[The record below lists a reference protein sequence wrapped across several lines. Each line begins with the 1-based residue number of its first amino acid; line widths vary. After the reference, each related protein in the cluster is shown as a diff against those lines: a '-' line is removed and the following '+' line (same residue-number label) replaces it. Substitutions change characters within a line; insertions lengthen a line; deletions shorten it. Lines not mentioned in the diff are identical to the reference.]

1 MDTRREPTA
10 LTMKPAV
17 KLTGV
22 NARSW
27 SRTCSPLTPSP
38 ESDVEFEPHPV
49 APTETQSVE
58 SHSSYDDA
66 PTTFVELGKWLEQQN
81 KRFADILRV

>member
-1 MDTRREPTA
+1 MDTKHEPTA

-17 KLTGV
+17 KITDV
-22 NARSW
+22 DARSW

-49 APTETQSVE
+49 APTEIQSVD
-58 SHSSYDDA
+58 SHSSDDDA